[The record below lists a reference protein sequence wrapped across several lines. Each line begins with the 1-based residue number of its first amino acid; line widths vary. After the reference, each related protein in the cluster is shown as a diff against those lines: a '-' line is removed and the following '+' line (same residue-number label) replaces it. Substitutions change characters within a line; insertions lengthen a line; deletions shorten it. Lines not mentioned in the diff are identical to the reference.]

1 MDLFKSKGSYGI
13 LNPKQVRS
21 SKADIATS
29 CTTKKALSVSIFG
42 RKCQRTKNTKK
53 KAKKQEKAGLKSDN
67 ICQINNHKQL
77 RKETNKTQTHNN
89 KIRHT

>member
-21 SKADIATS
+21 SKAYIATS

-53 KAKKQEKAGLKSDN
+53 KAKKQEKAGLKSN
-67 ICQINNHKQL
+67 NSQINNHKQL
-77 RKETNKTQTHNN
+77 RKETNKSQTHNN